1 MQTDIAKVN
10 GLASIVDITAIDQF
24 AARINQS
31 PKPSEMK
38 KDPKGFDY
46 LPASFI
52 QMELDEIFLG
62 LWSWEVRSIQ
72 VVANEILVQGDL
84 KVFHPITGQWL
95 TRSGVG
101 AAIIRQRK
109 DSAIT
114 DIDGKIKDG
123 ITMDL
128 PHAETDAFKNAAK
141 KLGKRFGRDLNRKF
155 VDEYDRQVL
164 SDEEQKAERDAA
176 EYKKLHEQVRL
187 ELAVCLDADLKA
199 RVRNTLNEK
208 KAEGLTA
215 DDLRQA
221 IEDLKSKKA

>member
-10 GLASIVDITAIDQF
+10 GLASIVDIAAIDQF
-24 AARINQS
+24 AARINQP

-72 VVANEILVQGDL
+72 VVANEILVAGDL
-84 KVFHPITGQWL
+84 KIFHPITGQWIV
-95 TRSGVG
+95 RSGVG
-101 AAIIRQRK
+101 AAIIRQKK
-109 DSAIT
+109 DSATT
-114 DIDGKIKDG
+114 DIDGKIKDA

-155 VDEYDRQVL
+155 VDEYTSQTEAEEPDDERQRISALVG
-164 SDEEQKAERDAA
+164 E
-176 EYKKLHEQVRL
+176 
-187 ELAVCLDADLKA
+187 CTNIADLTKLYRSDPRHA
-199 RVRNTLNEK
+199 NF
-208 KAEGLTA
+208 A
-215 DDLRQA
+215 DLFSERKNQLA
-221 IEDLKSKKA
+221 